1 MVSVNW
7 TWYCHINHFYVYN
20 SIFRNI
26 IPLFNSYL
34 RGSHVWSFLCLDASD
49 DLSTKST
56 APKWYSHGSAM
67 ANTMQQI
74 SASIGTAIL
83 VTLVAMGT
91 KNASVIQGLSER
103 QAQLTGFEWA
113 FMGSTLLALF

>member
-1 MVSVNW
+1 LNQL
-7 TWYCHINHFYVYN
+7 
-20 SIFRNI
+20 
-26 IPLFNSYL
+26 P
-34 RGSHVWSFLCLDASD
+34 
-49 DLSTKST
+49 
-56 APKWYSHGSAM
+56 PKWYSHGSAM

-74 SASIGTAIL
+74 SASIGTAFL

-113 FMGSTLLALF
+113 FMGSTLLALFAFILSMFLSSTKEEKVIVRRIHGQELLLLTLKAKFLVNSVTL

>member
-56 APKWYSHGSAM
+56 ATKMVFTRVSNGKHNATNFCINWNSYLSY
-67 ANTMQQI
+67 I
-74 SASIGTAIL
+74 SRDGNKKCLHCTRII
-83 VTLVAMGT
+83 
-91 KNASVIQGLSER
+91 
-103 QAQLTGFEWA
+103 
-113 FMGSTLLALF
+113 

>member
-1 MVSVNW
+1 FLISLSDLYSVRMICLSFALKPVSTIALNQL
-7 TWYCHINHFYVYN
+7 
-20 SIFRNI
+20 
-26 IPLFNSYL
+26 P
-34 RGSHVWSFLCLDASD
+34 
-49 DLSTKST
+49 
-56 APKWYSHGSAM
+56 PKLYSHGSAM

-113 FMGSTLLALF
+113 FMGSTLLALFAFILA